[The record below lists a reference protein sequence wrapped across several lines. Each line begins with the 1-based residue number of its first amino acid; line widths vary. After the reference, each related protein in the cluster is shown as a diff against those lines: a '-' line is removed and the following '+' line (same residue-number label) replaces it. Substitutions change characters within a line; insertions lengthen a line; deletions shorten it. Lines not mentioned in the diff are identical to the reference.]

1 MNDYEIREA
10 VCTYIEHI
18 HRGKYRIIDELV
30 IGKARA
36 DIVTVTDSLAGYEIK
51 SDADSYKRLPGQIK
65 EYDRYFQQNYL
76 VVGANHKETASKH
89 VPSYWGI
96 LCMSKSETAVPAAEA
111 EGIASTM
118 RGSPPVR
125 IETIREAGQNPK
137 YSQKKQLSLL
147 WRKELNNILKA
158 NGLLKCSGKSKAYIR
173 NYILERVPKELLQR
187 QICDEFFERD
197 WTL

>member
-10 VCTYIEHI
+10 ICSYIEYTHS
-18 HRGKYRIIDELV
+18 GKYRIIDELV

-36 DIVTVTDSLAGYEIK
+36 DIVTVTDSLTGYEIK

-65 EYDRYFQQNYL
+65 EYNRYFQQNYL

-89 VPSYWGI
+89 VPPYWGI
-96 LCMSKSETAVPAAEA
+96 MCMSKSETAVQ
-111 EGIASTM
+111 
-118 RGSPPVR
+118 

-137 YSQKKQLSLL
+137 YSQKKQLGLL

-158 NGLLKCSGKSKAYIR
+158 NGLLKCSGKSKVYTR
-173 NYILERVPKELLQR
+173 NYILERVPKELLQK
-187 QICDEFFERD
+187 QICEEFFERD
-197 WTL
+197 WTLL